1 MMIMIE
7 YKNIEGDAM
16 RISRSIATGSTV
28 ATFFIVGITG
38 VLLFF
43 HLDFGGVEFVHEW
56 VGMAMIVA
64 CVLHI
69 VVNFSSFK
77 KFFRGKSLFM
87 IIICLLLGAFAILMM
102 QENPKQ
108 ELFEHFKN
116 AKLSKTMEYLGTNE
130 QKFAEFLAQQ
140 DKQID
145 VQTMSLKDVVKQTN
159 IDTLELIGA
168 LMEK

>member
-69 VVNFSSFK
+69 VVNFASFK

>member
-1 MMIMIE
+1 
-7 YKNIEGDAM
+7 M
-16 RISRSIATGSTV
+16 RISRPIATGSTI

-69 VVNFSSFK
+69 VVNFSPFK
-77 KFFRGKSLFM
+77 KFFMGKSLFA
-87 IIICLLLGAFAILMM
+87 ILACLLLSAFAVLMI

-130 QKFAEFLAQQ
+130 QKFAAFLAQQ
-140 DKQID
+140 GKQID
-145 VQTMSLKDVVKQTN
+145 VQAMSLGDVVKQTN

-168 LMEK
+168 LLEQ

>member
-1 MMIMIE
+1 
-7 YKNIEGDAM
+7 M

-69 VVNFSSFK
+69 VVNFASFK